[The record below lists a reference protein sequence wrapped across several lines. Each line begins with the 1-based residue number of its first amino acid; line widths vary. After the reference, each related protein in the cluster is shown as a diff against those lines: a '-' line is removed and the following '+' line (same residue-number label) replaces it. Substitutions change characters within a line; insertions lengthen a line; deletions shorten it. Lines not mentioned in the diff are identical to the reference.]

1 MDFEITNNLSK
12 RITIHAHG
20 HIHTHTHIHPTV
32 SNWGGVSG
40 TESESTLQ
48 KVCSRYSFWRPHLHA
63 SLPALPR
70 SSEDL
75 INCKESLKNPH
86 AIGKVRFPWTKAL
99 TSLMGTSKKW
109 LSGHKKQICVKT
121 DASLSTFYFIYLY
134 IFFHSLI
141 QEILIE
147 PLLWVEH
154 GGTQKDKSMSRTDKV
169 SDSLEFLSLV
179 GELDQENDGKYWTP
193 TF

>member
-1 MDFEITNNLSK
+1 M
-12 RITIHAHG
+12 
-20 HIHTHTHIHPTV
+20 
-32 SNWGGVSG
+32 
-40 TESESTLQ
+40 
-48 KVCSRYSFWRPHLHA
+48 
-63 SLPALPR
+63 
-70 SSEDL
+70 
-75 INCKESLKNPH
+75 
-86 AIGKVRFPWTKAL
+86 
-99 TSLMGTSKKW
+99 
-109 LSGHKKQICVKT
+109 KT

-179 GELDQENDGKYWTP
+179 GELDQENDGKY
-193 TF
+193 